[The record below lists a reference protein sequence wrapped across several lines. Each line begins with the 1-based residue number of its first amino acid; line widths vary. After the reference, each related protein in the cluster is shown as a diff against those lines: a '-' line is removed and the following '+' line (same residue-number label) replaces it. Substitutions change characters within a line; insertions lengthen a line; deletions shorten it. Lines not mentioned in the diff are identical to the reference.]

1 MQHQFFPNE
10 LSGKFYLSEPK
21 SKKPTSILFIV
32 NLNKKQIKFH
42 LGVKVY
48 PKHWCTEVQRAYTS
62 KIIPS
67 SDNRNNEIANNR
79 ITDIFNRFI
88 LFKEYICKIDN
99 ENNLE
104 IETILKKYINMGRPK
119 KNENTGIKD
128 IITQIKK
135 DVFNATTIGNATI
148 KNYCDK
154 GVPALSFYLKYL
166 EEEEKKNVNTYS
178 QFTTEFFTAFSL
190 YLLNNYFQPNG
201 EPYTISTINSIIKYA
216 KSAVILSARKQQA
229 LTEND
234 ISTIKTKQFDDKSSD
249 NHIALRNDEV
259 MKLYNYK
266 CKNEKDEIIKDLFI
280 LECTLGCRVSDL
292 LEIDNKIEEIN
303 GDFFITFAP
312 RKTPNKKMEIKLIF
326 EIARHLIIDK
336 YKCKLPK
343 CSKDTINKNIKRI
356 AKEAGIKGEELQSI
370 HYAGDSKPTELK
382 KQRYELIATH
392 TGRRSF
398 ITMLSA
404 REWTY
409 EQIRKYTGQT
419 IEMVQHYDKA
429 TPKYKQIFQNS
440 YKNNLDEIVLLHDE
454 VVSNKNKD
462 IAFKK
467 EQANNPDSTYIGTIV
482 ELASSNGKL
491 QHKIELTT
499 KDLKKANEDIKNKDS
514 LLLKAEEYI
523 ELLGSEDAIKQAI
536 VDNSETDLVNG
547 YVMAADGTIYY
558 NPLIEGLK

>member
-10 LSGKFYLSEPK
+10 ISGKFYLSEPK

-48 PKHWCTEVQRAYTS
+48 PKHWNKEVQRAYIS

-67 SDNRNNEIANNR
+67 LDNLNNEIANNR
-79 ITDIFNRFI
+79 IIDIFNNFL
-88 LFKEYICKIDN
+88 LFKQYICTHNN
-99 ENNLE
+99 ENDSD
-104 IETILKKYINMGRPK
+104 IETILKNYINMSRPN
-119 KNENTGIKD
+119 KNKSTEIKD
-128 IITQIKK
+128 IITLIKN
-135 DVFNATTIGNATI
+135 DVFNDTTIGNATM
-148 KNYCDK
+148 KNYRDK
-154 GVPALSFYLKYL
+154 GVPALSYYLKYL
-166 EEEEKKNVNTYS
+166 EEEERKKVDTYS

-190 YLLNNYFQPNG
+190 FLLDNYTQANG
-201 EPYTISTINSIIKYA
+201 TPYTISTINSIIKYA

-229 LTEND
+229 LTENE
-234 ISTIKTKQFDDKSSD
+234 ISAIKTKTFDNKSSN

-343 CSKDTINKNIKRI
+343 YSKDTINKNIKRI
-356 AKEAGIKGEELQSI
+356 AKDAGIEGEELQVI
-370 HYAGDSKPTELK
+370 HYAGGSKPTELK
-382 KQRYELIATH
+382 KRRYELIATH
-392 TGRRSF
+392 TGRRTF
-398 ITMLSA
+398 ITMLAA

-419 IEMVQHYDKA
+419 IEMVQYYDKA

-440 YKNNLDEIVLLHDE
+440 YQNNLNEIVLLHDE
-454 VVSNKNKD
+454 VISNSGKE
-462 IAFKK
+462 IALKK
-467 EQANNPDSTYIGTIV
+467 ELTNNSDSLYINKIT
-482 ELASSNGKL
+482 ELASNNGEL
-491 QHKIELTT
+491 QHKLKLAT
-499 KDLKKANEDIKNKDS
+499 KDLNKTHEDIKNIDAK
-514 LLLKAEEYI
+514 LHKAEEYI
-523 ELLGSEDAIKQAI
+523 ELLGGEDAIEQAI
-536 VDNSETDLVNG
+536 EDICETDLVDD
-547 YVMAADGTIYY
+547 YVMQADGTIYH
-558 NPLIEGLK
+558 NPLI